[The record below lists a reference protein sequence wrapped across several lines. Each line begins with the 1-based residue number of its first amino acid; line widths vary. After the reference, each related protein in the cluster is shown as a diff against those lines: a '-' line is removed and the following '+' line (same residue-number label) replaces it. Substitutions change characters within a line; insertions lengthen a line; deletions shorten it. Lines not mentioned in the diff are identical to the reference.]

1 MPTRI
6 VLFVIAC
13 LIIGACTPA
22 GDSPPSIVLILADD
36 LGFGDLG
43 SYNPDSRIPTPNLDR
58 LAAEGIRFTD
68 AHSPSSVCTP
78 TRYGIITGQYG
89 WRTRLKRGVLHGYSP
104 NLIDTSRTTVASLLQ
119 DNGYTTAVIGKWHLG
134 LGDSEPVDYGRPLSP
149 GPRDHG
155 FDYFF
160 GIPAS
165 LDMTPY
171 VYVENEYV
179 LALPTDSIGP
189 GSESYESGGPFW
201 RGGPIAPGFQHIDV
215 HPRLTEKAVE
225 FIESSTGKPFFLYL
239 PLASPHTPWLPTA
252 AFSGVS
258 QAGDYGD
265 FTAMVD
271 ATVGEVMAALE
282 RIGQSERTLIIF
294 TSDNGSYW
302 PAGFIE
308 QYEHRSNGNWRGMK
322 ADIWESGHRVPFV
335 ARWPDVIPAGRTTD
349 HLLSLTDLMATFA
362 AAAGITLPENGAEDS
377 INMLPAL
384 RGDEG
389 TIRTSIIHHSVN
401 GVFAI
406 REGPWKLIEG
416 LGSGGFTTPST
427 EPATPNGPIGQLYN
441 LVDDPGETRNR
452 YLEEPD
458 VVARLTALL
467 DTQRSAGRTRQ

>member
-22 GDSPPSIVLILADD
+22 GDSPPNIVLILADD

-322 ADIWESGHRVPFV
+322 ADIWESGHRVPFDRPHGDVCRGSRHHV
-335 ARWPDVIPAGRTTD
+335 AGEWSGRQHKYVAG
-349 HLLSLTDLMATFA
+349 A
-362 AAAGITLPENGAEDS
+362 A
-377 INMLPAL
+377 
-384 RGDEG
+384 R
-389 TIRTSIIHHSVN
+389 R
-401 GVFAI
+401 
-406 REGPWKLIEG
+406 
-416 LGSGGFTTPST
+416 
-427 EPATPNGPIGQLYN
+427 
-441 LVDDPGETRNR
+441 
-452 YLEEPD
+452 
-458 VVARLTALL
+458 
-467 DTQRSAGRTRQ
+467 